1 MSKFFDQAQRYQD
14 QPRPALEIG
23 PELDNLLESIRD
35 KAPEPARQN
44 GADTRQ
50 LEGLLESI
58 KVEHTRLSELVE
70 CRLDQCRKIHLSR
83 AERLVFSGKREEAVI
98 AMEAYRTLRTR
109 ICKEQGKQNFRS
121 VVISSLMQGEGKTL
135 SAANLAMCC
144 SQIPQ
149 YKVLVVDAD
158 LRTSALTKL
167 LNLPSAPGLG
177 EILARRTSYDQA
189 VMATEIQNLYALSA
203 GECGVA
209 PSELFADSRW
219 KEFMAWASSMFNLI
233 IVDSPPAAP
242 LADFELIVGACD
254 KVIAIVRP
262 RKTERQQLQEQFG
275 PLVSSKLLGVIL
287 NGAEFVPGYG
297 SRYGYGYPESVVRR
311 AQ

>member
-1 MSKFFDQAQRYQD
+1 MSKFFNQAQRYQD
-14 QPRPALEIG
+14 QPRPALGVG
-23 PELDNLLESIRD
+23 PELDNLFNSIRD
-35 KAPEPARQN
+35 KGPEPAMQN

-83 AERLVFSGKREEAVI
+83 AERLLFSTHREEAVI

-109 ICKEQGKQNFRS
+109 ICKEQSKQNFRS
-121 VVISSLMQGEGKTL
+121 IVISSLIQGEGKTL
-135 SAANLAMCC
+135 TTANLAMCC

-158 LRTSALTKL
+158 LRTLALTKF

-189 VMATEIQNLYALSA
+189 VMATEFQNLYALSA
-203 GECGVA
+203 GECAVA

-219 KEFMAWASSMFNLI
+219 KEFIAWASSVFNLVI
-233 IVDSPPAAP
+233 IDSPPAVP
-242 LADFELIVGACD
+242 LADFELIAGGCD

-262 RKTERQQLQEQFG
+262 RKTQREHAASCTLT
-275 PLVSSKLLGVIL
+275 LLDYTTL
-287 NGAEFVPGYG
+287 
-297 SRYGYGYPESVVRR
+297 
-311 AQ
+311 